1 MVTQGNTEQKR
12 GYKRQDRVPQSK
24 TGEHRVT
31 QRNTEEKRKKRV
43 KQGNTG

>member
-1 MVTQGNTEQKR
+1 MVTQSKKGVTKGRTGYHRVRQGN
-12 GYKRQDRVPQSK
+12 
-24 TGEHRVT
+24 RVT

>member
-24 TGEHRVT
+24 TGE
-31 QRNTEEKRKKRV
+31 
-43 KQGNTG
+43 QGNTEKHRGKEEKKGKTG